1 VVVEAKSSVTTDLG
15 ARNLPNGKRVSQG
28 TREYFFDILEEMRKR
43 GKEHP
48 SEMVLADQ
56 LEAALK
62 DGKLDYI
69 VVKGGKNAGEYAGYH
84 MRKFDITHRSV
95 S

>member
-1 VVVEAKSSVTTDLG
+1 MPTGNAEAGLAVLQENAQALIDG
-15 ARNLPNGKRVSQG
+15 
-28 TREYFFDILEEMRKR
+28 LEADSC
-43 GKEHP
+43 P
-48 SEMVLADQ
+48 DQ

-69 VVKGGKNAGEYAGYH
+69 VVKGERNAGEYAGYH
-84 MRKFDITHRSV
+84 TRQFDITDRSA